1 MSIRDIIEKQV
12 RDLQARVV
20 DLDHIRTYFR
30 LFGPYDIEGVR
41 HVVALMEA
49 VCEAVNEYDAAE
61 DAHIDALL
69 GESDASSTETHQRQR
84 DAIIALSTARKAL
97 AAYRNDHKEAI
108 SRD

>member
-41 HVVALMEA
+41 HVALMEA
-49 VCEAVNEYDAAE
+49 VCEAAKATSESGVVGNQLHDAVWRLAE
-61 DAHIDALL
+61 SRK
-69 GESDASSTETHQRQR
+69 GED
-84 DAIIALSTARKAL
+84 DV
-97 AAYRNDHKEAI
+97 
-108 SRD
+108 